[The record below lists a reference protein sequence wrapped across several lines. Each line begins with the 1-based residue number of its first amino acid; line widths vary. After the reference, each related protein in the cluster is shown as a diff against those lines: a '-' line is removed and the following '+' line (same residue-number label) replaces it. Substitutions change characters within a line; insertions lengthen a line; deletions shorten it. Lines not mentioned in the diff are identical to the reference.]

1 MDAFCAVH
9 LICGFFLTGNQGF
22 IRATEFMGLVAQLL
36 KKGQPVFF
44 FFNFEHW
51 FRCPK
56 IKTVVPKGGQKA
68 YYKQTC

>member
-44 FFNFEHW
+44 FL
-51 FRCPK
+51 
-56 IKTVVPKGGQKA
+56 ISSTGSDVPKLRL
-68 YYKQTC
+68 